1 MNFELPLCLPPCHLP
16 NMPSIAWLLVV
27 WSWYLGGMLSN
38 LKFPQASFSLNI
50 NYYFDISSPVRI
62 ICILLFV
69 WHIPFT
75 RELSSAR
82 PDFCKKI
89 LQTSCS
95 FINSISLATRG
106 IILNNQHYLSSQ
118 VYLSNTRIEETLIK
132 YVTGKYGGILFT
144 NGITIKHT
152 KNRAPFIC

>member
-38 LKFPQASFSLNI
+38 LKFPQASFSLIFLYQFTCENHMHT
-50 NYYFDISSPVRI
+50 V
-62 ICILLFV
+62 ICLTYTFHTWTVICM
-69 WHIPFT
+69 
-75 RELSSAR
+75 AR
-82 PDFCKKI
+82 FCKKI

-106 IILNNQHYLSSQ
+106 IILNHQHYLSSQ

-132 YVTGKYGGILFT
+132 YVRGKYRSILFT

>member
-1 MNFELPLCLPPCHLP
+1 MLEPEFFPGFFFSKWGPLHHLLASAFQSIVHISDKILWHELWTPSLPPSLP
-16 NMPSIAWLLVV
+16 PTQHAFHSLIAGSMKLVV
-27 WSWYLGGMLSN
+27 WSWYLWGMLSN

-75 RELSSAR
+75 CELSSTW
-82 PDFCKKI
+82 PDFVKKI

-106 IILNNQHYLSSQ
+106 IILNHQHYLSS
-118 VYLSNTRIEETLIK
+118 
-132 YVTGKYGGILFT
+132 
-144 NGITIKHT
+144 
-152 KNRAPFIC
+152 